1 MISSVTAS
9 ATSASAAMKQAIGMD
24 KDDFLT
30 LLITQLQNQDP
41 LDPMD
46 GTEFMT
52 QMAQLTEVEQAYNTN
67 TNLQNIMSAL
77 DNSSSLS
84 AASLVG
90 KNVSAAGSQVAL
102 NAGEGAI
109 LSYSVPSSAEQ
120 VTVTI
125 MDANGAAV
133 RTLTAGQSAPG
144 TSSVNWDGRDAQGNQ
159 LASGIYNV
167 SVSGV
172 NSAGNTVA
180 CQPLVTGRVEG
191 ISYEGTSV
199 TMTVGGVTVP
209 FNNILTVTGG

>member
-1 MISSVTAS
+1 
-9 ATSASAAMKQAIGMD
+9 MKQAIGMD

>member
-1 MISSVTAS
+1 MITSVTAS
-9 ATSASAAMKQAIGMD
+9 ATSASAAMKQSIGMD

-67 TNLQNIMSAL
+67 MNLENIMSAL
-77 DNSSSLS
+77 DNASSLS

-125 MDANGAAV
+125 MDANGATV
-133 RTLTAGQSAPG
+133 RTLTAGQTTPG
-144 TSSVNWDGRDAQGNQ
+144 TSSVSWDGRDADGNQ

-191 ISYEGTSV
+191 ISYAGTAV

-209 FNNILTVTGG
+209 FNNILSVTGG